1 MSNTTDEQQIR
12 EILSKVPYPGFSR
25 DIVSFGVVRGIS
37 CGAEIT
43 VQLVV
48 STNDTGVAAELRD
61 RVSKAL
67 SSLPGQPPVKVL
79 VDVQAPVQS
88 AGQGPIPISG
98 VKHVVAV
105 ASGKGGVG
113 KSMVAVNFAAALSA
127 QGLRVGLCDCDLY
140 GPSVALMCGAKE
152 RPAADEAGNILP
164 LVRHGVS
171 IMSMG
176 LLLEDD
182 SPAVLRGPMV
192 TRYSQQFLRN
202 VAWGELD
209 VLVLDL
215 PPGTGDIQL
224 TIVQTV
230 PLAGAVIVTTPQ
242 EVALIDARKAVAM
255 FQKTNV
261 PILGI
266 IENMAYFTAP
276 GDSVKHAIFG
286 SGGGEREAIRLGV
299 PFLCSL
305 PLDPA
310 VGIASDAGTPIAIS
324 APENTVS
331 VLIAQAAASVALG
344 LIPSFKLLREKP
356 PISKCRQG
364 A

>member
-1 MSNTTDEQQIR
+1 MT
-12 EILSKVPYPGFSR
+12 PGSLPN
-25 DIVSFGVVRGIS
+25 
-37 CGAEIT
+37 C
-43 VQLVV
+43 
-48 STNDTGVAAELRD
+48 D
-61 RVSKAL
+61 RVTKAL
-67 SSLPGQPPVKVL
+67 AAQPGNPPVKVL

-88 AGQGPIPISG
+88 GGQGPVPIAG
-98 VKHVVAV
+98 VRRVIAV

-113 KSMVAVNFAAALSA
+113 KSMVAVNLAAALA
-127 QGLRVGLCDCDLY
+127 ARGLRVGLCDCDLY

-152 RPAADEAGNILP
+152 RPSADEAGNILP
-164 LVRHGVS
+164 LVRYGLR

-192 TRYSQQFLRN
+192 TRYTQQFLRN

-230 PLAGAVIVTTPQ
+230 PLTGAVIVTTPQ

-276 GDSVKHAIFG
+276 GDTVRHEIFG
-286 SGGGEREAIRLGV
+286 SGGGEKEARRLGV
-299 PFLCSL
+299 PFLGSL

-310 VGIASDAGTPIAIS
+310 VRIASDGGTPIVVS
-324 APENTVS
+324 APENGVS
-331 VLIAQAAASVALG
+331 LLIDQAARQVMSSVN
-344 LIPSFKLLREKP
+344 
-356 PISKCRQG
+356 
-364 A
+364 